1 MIKPWHIVVFAVAVL
16 AALGLTIALTHPA
29 GEPQPSEPS
38 STTTQPTLTRPTPPD
53 DSPTQLRLYQC
64 DPELAQVWQ
73 EIAAVYTART
83 GVVVTV
89 ITPESGADC
98 RETLTGLL
106 AGDEAPTIFCLHGSS
121 AGDLAESCLDL
132 TGSAVAGE
140 LIQDMFALKDGDATL
155 GVAGSVESYGI
166 IYNSRLLARAG
177 FTATDIFSFESLR
190 DVVENITANSKAL
203 GFSAFATP
211 DLTSTERGSQLY
223 LLSGLAQQ
231 ENALL
236 RALWELYCANCATS
250 AANIGKASAETGVQ
264 DFQDGRAVFYLGG
277 TWDYVNL
284 NQIEDYNLGF
294 LPIFSRD
301 EENTGLRHTSVSYW
315 CINVRAEAEQTA
327 AALDFLHWLVTAQED
342 DPAPADALQ
351 LLLPYRQT
359 SYAGNPLQQQVLAS
373 IMEQLQAVHWTQVED
388 VPEATMLELGAALG
402 VYAAAPTDENWAA
415 VTAAIA
421 RQLRTQQ

>member
-1 MIKPWHIVVFAVAVL
+1 MIKPWHITVFAVAVL
-16 AALGLTIALTHPA
+16 AALGLTIALTRPA
-29 GEPQPSEPS
+29 GQPQQSNPAQLD
-38 STTTQPTLTRPTPPD
+38 TQPTLTRPTPPD
-53 DSPTQLRLYQC
+53 NSPAQLLLYQC
-64 DPELAQVWQ
+64 DPDLAQVWQ
-73 EIAAVYTART
+73 KIAEDYTAQT
-83 GVVVTV
+83 GVAVTV
-89 ITPESGADC
+89 ITPEAGADC
-98 RETLTGLL
+98 REALTGLL
-106 AGDEAPTIFCLHGSS
+106 AGSNAPTIFCLHGSS
-121 AGDLAESCLDL
+121 AGDLADSCLDL

-140 LIQDMFALKDGDATL
+140 LIQDMFALKEGDAVL

-190 DVVENITANSKAL
+190 NVVENITANSKTL

-211 DLTSTERGSQLY
+211 DLTGTEQGSQLY

-236 RALWELYCANCATS
+236 RTLWELYCANCATS

-264 DFQDGRAVFYLGG
+264 DFRNGRAVFYLGG
-277 TWDYVNL
+277 TWDYANL

-301 EENTGLRHTSVSYW
+301 GENTGLRHTSVSYW
-315 CINVRAEAEQTA
+315 CINARADAQLTA
-327 AALDFLHWLVTAQED
+327 AAQDFLYWLVTAQEEA
-342 DPAPADALQ
+342 PAPADALQ

-359 SYAGNPLQQQVLAS
+359 GYAGNPLQQQVLAS
-373 IMEQLQAVHWTQVED
+373 IMDQLQAVHWTQVED
-388 VPEATMLELGAALG
+388 VPESVMLELGAALG
-402 VYAAAPTDENWAA
+402 AYAAAPTDENWAA

-421 RQLRTQQ
+421 RQVRAQQ